1 MLKSVMFDLDDTLLW
16 DEKSIEKA
24 FEATCEIA
32 ANKYNID
39 PKELEKNVR
48 ISAEAIYPQYETL
61 QSIQADYRKTSWEN
75 GLKALNINDE
85 ELAVEL
91 AEVFPKE
98 RRKHIYLYEETLT
111 VLDELKK
118 KHKLLMLTNGAPSL
132 QYEKL
137 KLS

>member
-39 PKELEKNVR
+39 PKELEKNVK
-48 ISAEAIYPQYETL
+48 IYEFVSNIGIGTFESFWGDFTDKGNEFEKL

-111 VLDELKK
+111 VL
-118 KHKLLMLTNGAPSL
+118 
-132 QYEKL
+132 
-137 KLS
+137 